1 MLNLYFD
8 NSGKIVYNVAK
19 MATLLRR
26 RYPPMNKIFR
36 NIDPKQFGEILK
48 TLRKSKNLSQ
58 GEVADFLGIDRSTY
72 TKYELGKIPDVSVI
86 ARLSAY
92 YNVSTDGILS
102 VFFEEDNSGSHTAV
116 LNAVDEKNSLY
127 LLSEDESRLIEAYRL
142 CLNKDSIVDFAQA
155 VYLEETT
162 YDMPDA
168 TDE

>member
-8 NSGKIVYNVAK
+8 NFRKIVYNVVYRVLTEAF
-19 MATLLRR
+19 
-26 RYPPMNKIFR
+26 PMNKNFR

-92 YNVSTDGILS
+92 YNVSADGILS
-102 VFFEEDNSGSHTAV
+102 VFFKEDSSGHTAV

-155 VYLEETT
+155 VYLEETIC
-162 YDMPDA
+162 DLPDE